1 MKSILIVFL
10 FIFLCHSSI
19 LGQNKTIDSLKS
31 LISLVQNHSQKLQ
44 LLSDLVSEGSKVDFE
59 LEKKFAQQGYLFA
72 EQVGDKDWQPKFY
85 EMYGRVNANL
95 LHLDSATFFFNKAL
109 NGYKAVNNKKGQAT
123 TYFKIGWV
131 HKRQGQYK
139 EALDLDLEAL
149 KLMESL
155 DDKLGIAGA
164 YSRISEDLLKQER
177 NNEALEYA
185 LKTIKLCK
193 KNNLHEELF
202 YAYNS
207 AGDVYMAMED
217 YQKSFEYFDLSLQ
230 TGEKYQTSPYNLLNI
245 NNSRAN
251 ALKRMGRYKEAL
263 SEYQKDYFKAKE
275 INYENALYVAM
286 ANLGEVNK
294 ILGNYP
300 EALKYQLKTIELQ
313 EENKDVSN
321 LTENYGHLSSIYEKM
336 GDYKNA
342 LIYQKKARM
351 MRDSLSNLE
360 SDKTMS
366 EMLTKFETEKKEQTI
381 TAQSEVIAQ
390 QSKIQWLYLSI
401 AFLMLM
407 GIISMYF
414 YVRNIRRKRFELE
427 RLNGELDTKNS
438 QNELL
443 LKEIHHRVKNNL
455 ELVKSLLALQSA
467 QLSDKASKDAM
478 LESQNR
484 VQSMG
489 IIHQKLYQ
497 GTNLGSIE
505 MRDYFLNLG
514 EGILDTFNAED
525 KIKIECAM
533 ENLELDVD
541 TAVPIGLIVNEL
553 LTNALKYAFQDKDR
567 GLININLYQS
577 NRNVLTL
584 MVSDDGIG
592 KSNLNTPLGTGF
604 GTQLI
609 SLLTKQLNGKMSAPN
624 ANTIEFHFKL
634 NSAA

>member
-1 MKSILIVFL
+1 ML
-10 FIFLCHSSI
+10 FR
-19 LGQNKTIDSLKS
+19 N
-31 LISLVQNHSQKLQ
+31 
-44 LLSDLVSEGSKVDFE
+44 
-59 LEKKFAQQGYLFA
+59 QQIPIPDG
-72 EQVGDKDWQPKFY
+72 P
-85 EMYGRVNANL
+85 
-95 LHLDSATFFFNKAL
+95 
-109 NGYKAVNNKKGQAT
+109 
-123 TYFKIGWV
+123 
-131 HKRQGQYK
+131 
-139 EALDLDLEAL
+139 
-149 KLMESL
+149 
-155 DDKLGIAGA
+155 
-164 YSRISEDLLKQER
+164 
-177 NNEALEYA
+177 
-185 LKTIKLCK
+185 
-193 KNNLHEELF
+193 
-202 YAYNS
+202 
-207 AGDVYMAMED
+207 
-217 YQKSFEYFDLSLQ
+217 
-230 TGEKYQTSPYNLLNI
+230 EKYQTSPYNLLNI

-443 LKEIHHRVKNNL
+443 T
-455 ELVKSLLALQSA
+455 S
-467 QLSDKASKDAM
+467 
-478 LESQNR
+478 
-484 VQSMG
+484 
-489 IIHQKLYQ
+489 
-497 GTNLGSIE
+497 
-505 MRDYFLNLG
+505 
-514 EGILDTFNAED
+514 
-525 KIKIECAM
+525 
-533 ENLELDVD
+533 
-541 TAVPIGLIVNEL
+541 
-553 LTNALKYAFQDKDR
+553 
-567 GLININLYQS
+567 
-577 NRNVLTL
+577 
-584 MVSDDGIG
+584 
-592 KSNLNTPLGTGF
+592 
-604 GTQLI
+604 
-609 SLLTKQLNGKMSAPN
+609 
-624 ANTIEFHFKL
+624 
-634 NSAA
+634 